1 MIYTGA
7 KHSRRIKPLDEQGLQ
22 SDLRGKSAPDF
33 ELNTIDDKKIK
44 LSDLRGK
51 AVVVNFW
58 ATWCEPCK
66 LEMPWLVFLAAC
78 LQLAATF
85 LLLSVAGN
93 FLSIVASYRIG
104 AGSLKPTKA
113 TGKTTLMIFFSH
125 LLFPIVMVPIFI
137 PPTIGWLS
145 DSLGSWPATLVNA
158 LLSLLLAALAA
169 FVYWLSLRGLGD
181 LLQRREMDILQVVSQ
196 EVE

>member
-1 MIYTGA
+1 
-7 KHSRRIKPLDEQGLQ
+7 
-22 SDLRGKSAPDF
+22 
-33 ELNTIDDKKIK
+33 
-44 LSDLRGK
+44 
-51 AVVVNFW
+51 
-58 ATWCEPCK
+58 
-66 LEMPWLVFLAAC
+66 
-78 LQLAATF
+78 
-85 LLLSVAGN
+85 
-93 FLSIVASYRIG
+93 
-104 AGSLKPTKA
+104 
-113 TGKTTLMIFFSH
+113 MIFFSH